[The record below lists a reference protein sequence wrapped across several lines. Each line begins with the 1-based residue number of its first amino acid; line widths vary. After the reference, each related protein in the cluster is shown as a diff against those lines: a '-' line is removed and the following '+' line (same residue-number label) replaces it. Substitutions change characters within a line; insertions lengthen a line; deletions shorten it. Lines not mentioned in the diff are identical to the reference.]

1 MVHNGERPLN
11 NIDVPDGNRVKTSG
25 IQSYTHKLSIFRL
38 RITGTIIVL
47 TDFTI
52 LIIIGLAQ
60 TGH

>member
-25 IQSYTHKLSIFRL
+25 IQSYTYKLSIFRL

-47 TDFTI
+47 TGFTI